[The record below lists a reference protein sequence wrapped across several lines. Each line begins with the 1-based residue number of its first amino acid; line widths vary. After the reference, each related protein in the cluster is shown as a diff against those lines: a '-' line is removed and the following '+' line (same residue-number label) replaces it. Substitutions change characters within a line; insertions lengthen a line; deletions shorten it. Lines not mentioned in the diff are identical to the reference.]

1 MSTREGRFRGRREW
15 AKKDP
20 EAWAERRKLKW
31 MALSEVVDIKNRS
44 KLTSVAKKY
53 GFTVQELARASF
65 AQRAKTRALAFRRK
79 AMETNAWRLQMDAEA
94 AEAVSEA
101 LGSNEEYNRGRIGLG
116 WLRGNA
122 VLREESTPI
131 GTQNNFL
138 INIRTEEDA
147 QRFLELGRKAAE
159 SLTEGNPDGK
169 VALVAGA
176 DTQPDQR
183 RRVVVAKKRHKNLQ
197 PAVDGDGA

>member
-1 MSTREGRFRGRREW
+1 
-15 AKKDP
+15 
-20 EAWAERRKLKW
+20 